1 LKEIL
6 KKVNRILVEVTYIDR
21 KLNRLE
27 NKITDQTIR
36 NQENNINE
44 EAFTF
49 NTISSINELQL
60 FEENLKNEVFRE
72 NGKCLFLLLII
83 IIINNTLYL

>member
-1 LKEIL
+1 MLKEIL
-6 KKVNRILVEVTYIDR
+6 KKVNRILVEVIYIDKR
-21 KLNRLE
+21 LSRLE

-44 EAFTF
+44 EAFPF

-60 FEENLKNEVFRE
+60 FEENLKNEFFMKMVNVYFY
-72 NGKCLFLLLII
+72 F
-83 IIINNTLYL
+83 